1 MLHNVVKTMEA
12 ARILEMKLQQVQR
25 VCQQISAITV
35 RRVVV
40 GSTLNS
46 SSLPGQYTFL
56 TERVYASLLIY
67 RDLHALFTV
76 TIM

>member
-1 MLHNVVKTMEA
+1 MEA

-25 VCQQISAITV
+25 FCQQISAITV
-35 RRVVV
+35 QRVVV

-56 TERVYASLLIY
+56 TERVYADI
-67 RDLHALFTV
+67 
-76 TIM
+76 